1 MSVQS
6 ATDSILASKFTQLPS
21 CDEDL
26 IAQGEELRA
35 DAARVL
41 AEAEAEIELGEELPL
56 DGLELS
62 TGEAEESVEA
72 DEVEPGQ
79 AAGSG
84 ADADDFA
91 VEEGQEAMASAES
104 VGTDSELSELVP
116 GEQGGSSEA
125 PESGELEAEEL
136 ELDEE
141 FFDAEAE
148 SLPGIPKSEPASG
161 SRSVRRRPHLPVYY
175 KLRP

>member
-35 DAARVL
+35 AAARVL

-56 DGLELS
+56 DSLELS

-72 DEVEPGQ
+72 DEVAGPG
-79 AAGSG
+79 GRERG
-84 ADADDFA
+84 
-91 VEEGQEAMASAES
+91 
-104 VGTDSELSELVP
+104 
-116 GEQGGSSEA
+116 
-125 PESGELEAEEL
+125 
-136 ELDEE
+136 
-141 FFDAEAE
+141 
-148 SLPGIPKSEPASG
+148 
-161 SRSVRRRPHLPVYY
+161 RCR
-175 KLRP
+175 